1 MRIREIQF
9 NNNLQIETVFKSI
22 FIELQLPLR
31 GTVYEDVQTI
41 LPFEYI
47 DISLGNTGHNSC
59 DVRML
64 KLL

>member
-1 MRIREIQF
+1 MRIREIHF
-9 NNNLQIETVFKSI
+9 NNNLQIETDIKSI